1 MVPQRGGDGLDSV
14 LVVGGTG
21 KTGRRIAERLRASGR
36 SVRIGSRS
44 GSPPCDW
51 TDRSTWPDVL
61 EGARA
66 AYISYYPDIAIPG
79 AVEAVGSFAE
89 AALAAGVRRLVL
101 LSGRGEEEAQRAEG
115 VLRESGADWTIVRSS
130 WFNQNFSESFL
141 LDMVVGGEVALPAAD
156 VGEPFIDADDIAD
169 VAAAALTERGHE
181 GELYEV
187 TGPRLLTFAETVEE
201 IASATGRDIRYR
213 QLSRDAFAAALR
225 AESVPDDYTWLLD
238 YLFATVLD
246 GRNQYVTDGVQQA
259 LGRESRDF
267 RDYARATAATGMWRG
282 EDTVSPEWPAESR
295 VPPPSPEADRGAL
308 TPTHRSRT
316 RTAHKE
322 TR

>member
-1 MVPQRGGDGLDSV
+1 MVPQRGRDGLDPV

-21 KTGRRIAERLRASGR
+21 KTGRRVAERLRARGG

-44 GSPPCDW
+44 SSPPFDW
-51 TDRSTWPDVL
+51 TDRSTWPGVL
-61 EGARA
+61 QGARA
-66 AYISYYPDIAIPG
+66 AYISYYPDVAIPG

-141 LDMVVGGEVALPAAD
+141 LDMVVGGEVALPAGD
-156 VGEPFIDADDIAD
+156 VGEPFIDAEDIAD
-169 VAAAALTERGHE
+169 VATAALTEQGHE

-225 AESVPDDYTWLLD
+225 AESVPDDYSWLLD

-246 GRNQYVTDGVQQA
+246 GRNEYVTDGVQQA
-259 LGRESRDF
+259 LGREPRDF
-267 RDYARATAATGMWRG
+267 RDYARATAATGVWRG
-282 EDTVSPEWPAESR
+282 EGHR
-295 VPPPSPEADRGAL
+295 VA
-308 TPTHRSRT
+308 
-316 RTAHKE
+316 
-322 TR
+322 

>member
-1 MVPQRGGDGLDSV
+1 MERQQGREGLDPV

-21 KTGRRIAERLRASGR
+21 KTGRRVTGRLRARGR

-44 GSPPCDW
+44 SSPPFDW

-61 EGARA
+61 QGARA
-66 AYISYYPDIAIPG
+66 AYITYYPDIAIPG
-79 AVEAVGSFAE
+79 AVDAVASFVE
-89 AALAAGVRRLVL
+89 TALAAGTRRLVL

-115 VLRESGADWTIVRSS
+115 VLRQSGADWTIVRSS

-141 LDMVVGGEVALPAAD
+141 LDMVVGGEVALPAGD
-156 VGEPFIDADDIAD
+156 VGEPFIDANDIAD
-169 VAAAALTERGHE
+169 VAAAALTEQGHE

-201 IASATGRDIRYR
+201 IASATGQDIRYR

-225 AESVPDDYTWLLD
+225 AESVPDDYSWLLD

-246 GRNQYVTDGVQQA
+246 GRNEYVTDGVQRA
-259 LGRESRDF
+259 LGRAPRDF
-267 RDYARATAATGMWRG
+267 GDYARATAATGVWRG
-282 EDTVSPEWPAESR
+282 QGHR
-295 VPPPSPEADRGAL
+295 VA
-308 TPTHRSRT
+308 
-316 RTAHKE
+316 
-322 TR
+322 